1 NVRFAYGND
10 RTVLRDITFTVES
23 GTRLGIVGTT
33 GSGKTT
39 LVNLLTRF
47 YDPTGGEILLDGV
60 DLRGYKLADLRNQF
74 AIVLQEPVL
83 FSSSIAENI
92 AYARPG
98 ASANAVMAAP
108 KAATAHDFI
117 GRLPQG
123 H

>member
-1 NVRFAYGND
+1 VTFAYEPD
-10 RTVLRDITFTVES
+10 RPVLHDVSFEIEP
-23 GTRLGIVGTT
+23 GTCLGLMGAT
-33 GSGKTT
+33 GAGKTT

-47 YDPTGGEILLDGV
+47 YDPSAGEILLDGV
-60 DLRGYKLADLRNQF
+60 DLRGYRLADLRNQF